1 MKNMK
6 KRVWALV
13 LAFVLVVGLLPTN
26 TFATEVDGDVNVTS
40 VAETVDSEVSTA
52 ETVDNVMAIDEEPVD
67 AVTEGEWNGSSI
79 SNVAELIAF
88 RDAVN
93 SGVDFAGKTVELLAD
108 IDMSGID
115 WSVNIGDDFNYSF
128 DGTFD
133 GNGHTIKNLS
143 STETAQKADGYVCT
157 GLFGAIGGSAVI
169 KDLTLTNVSISA
181 GAYTGNNVS
190 ALVGFAYNATGTISN
205 VKVTGSIDGA
215 DISGVGAIVGY
226 VYGGSLTVENCT
238 AEVDVNGAAYVG
250 GIVGYGGKTTV
261 ANCTVNNSTITAKAC
276 VAGVMGLSSNG
287 AVATGNTVNS
297 TNITATHDNW
307 KNSAAV
313 VVGTMAG
320 KNVTVSGTSYT
331 DVTLNGAAGNAIVG
345 SEYKEH
351 PTTPVAK
358 IEASVGDVYYFT
370 LQEAI
375 DAAKAGDTVKLDAD
389 IITDGTFYI
398 AADDV
403 ITLDLNGKTI
413 SGTDNTEKGN
423 SALININKG
432 SLTVTGNGTLTL
444 TATVDRDINAA
455 SAVISNNQGTVT
467 IVNGTIKHLGGTYM
481 AYAIDNLTN
490 GGIGDVT
497 LNIKGGL
504 ITSTYRAIRQFANS
518 ATKVNNLFVTGGEI
532 TSTSG
537 NYGVWVQ
544 SSNAS
549 ANKAVLSIT
558 GGSVSSVYVYAPS
571 DASEVKVKI
580 ADGCVAAIKEAVTE
594 GRDIQ
599 VKVNGVNCNL
609 TLQEVINEAAK
620 GETIALVKDIVLA
633 ESLTIAADDEIV
645 LDLNGKTISGV
656 DNATNNFGLINV
668 SKGNLTVKD
677 SVGTGKITLEATN
690 NRGWDAYSAA
700 IANNQGVVTVES
712 GTIEHT
718 GGTDMA
724 YAIDNLTNGG
734 IGDATLNVT
743 GGVITSTYRA
753 IRQFANSATKVNN
766 LFITGGTI
774 TSTTGNKGA
783 VWVQSSNAK
792 ANKALLSITGGSVS
806 SVYVNVPVDNK
817 GVYGDASGI
826 KVKISESCVGT
837 IAETLPAGYTISA
850 KLNNVNYNSLED
862 AIKEAANGGEVTLLT
877 DIALTDR
884 LTIKN
889 DAVINLNGKTITSP
903 ECVFVVESGTLTI
916 KGEGN
921 VKANTDNDDGMAIA
935 VWARGGHAVIYGGS
949 YYFGSDNVHD
959 AYDHQTEGIY
969 TSGGGTIK
977 IYGGEYFS
985 GKGVWTLNEHDS
997 NRGTLTV
1004 YGGKFHNF
1012 NPSNNVSEG
1021 PNTNFVADG
1030 YWAREYEGGYWM
1042 VAEKGEIKVE
1052 TEKTENSVSATL
1064 TEEDVKAAIE
1074 GDYTIDV
1081 TVVDEEVT
1089 SVAIEVES
1097 RALTTLAENNKAVVL
1112 ETNVGTINFNSEAV
1126 NRLANAAEG
1135 NALEISIS
1143 DEKSDEL
1150 NRGAIITLEAKVG
1163 ENNAFVEGAGTA
1175 TITVKTTL
1183 TNGYVYYMVSKD
1195 RLVEM
1200 KNVKFEDGTVT
1211 WETNHF
1217 SDYLISETNLIPKAP
1232 VNSGVTGSDSSSDSG
1247 SDSSSDSGS
1256 DSGSVETPVAS
1267 NTPVTSV
1274 ATNEAVVEENDVE
1287 IEEEEVPLVSGEEEN
1302 DEEPVT
1308 EESTVDIEEEDTP
1321 LASGESTP
1329 MNFLWIIVIALAL
1342 TAGVVATILL
1352 KRKEA

>member
-40 VAETVDSEVSTA
+40 VAEIADSEDQTV
-52 ETVDNVMAIDEEPVD
+52 ETIDTVMAIDEEPVA

-115 WSVNIGDDFNYSF
+115 WSVNIGDDCNYTF

-133 GNGHTIKNLS
+133 GNGHTISNLS

-157 GLFGAIGGSAVI
+157 GLFGAIYGSAVI

-205 VKVTGSIDGA
+205 VNVTGSINGA

-226 VYGGSLTVENCT
+226 VYGGKLTIENCT
-238 AEVDVNGAAYVG
+238 AEVDVNGAAFVG
-250 GIVGYGGKTTV
+250 GIVGYGGNAKV
-261 ANCTVNNSTITAKAC
+261 ANCTVNNSTITAKDC
-276 VAGVMGLSSNG
+276 VAGVMGLSLNG
-287 AVATGNTVNS
+287 AAATDNTVKN
-297 TNITATHDNW
+297 TDITATHDNW

-320 KNVTVSGTSYT
+320 KNVTVAGTSCT
-331 DVTLNGAAGNAIVG
+331 NVTLNGVAGNAIVG

-358 IEASVGDVYYFT
+358 IEASVGDVYYLT

-389 IITDGTFYI
+389 ITTDGTFNI

-413 SGTDNTEKGN
+413 SGTDNTAKGN
-423 SALININKG
+423 SALISINKG

-444 TATVDRDINAA
+444 TATVDRDWNAA
-455 SAVISNNQGTVT
+455 SAVISNNQGTLT
-467 IVNGTIKHLGGTYM
+467 IENGTIEHLGGTDM

-497 LNIKGGL
+497 LNVKGGT
-504 ITSTYRAIRQFANS
+504 IVSTYRAIRQFANS

-580 ADGCVAAIKEAVTE
+580 ADGCVETIKEAVTE

-609 TLQEVINEAAK
+609 TLQEAVKEAAK
-620 GETIALVKDIVLA
+620 GDTIALVKDIVLA

-656 DNATNNFGLINV
+656 DNATGSYGLINV
-668 SKGNLTVKD
+668 VKGNLTVKD
-677 SVGTGKITLEATN
+677 SVGTGKITLSATN
-690 NRGWDAYSAA
+690 NRGWNAYSAT
-700 IANNQGVVTVES
+700 ISNQQGVVTVES
-712 GTIEHT
+712 GTIEHA

-734 IGDATLNVT
+734 IGDVTLNVK

-753 IRQFANSATKVNN
+753 IRQFANSATKVNH

-783 VWVQSSNAK
+783 VWLQSSNAN
-792 ANKALLSITGGSVS
+792 ANKAVLSITGGEVS
-806 SVYVNVPVDNK
+806 SVYVYAPS
-817 GVYGDASGI
+817 DASEV
-826 KVKISESCVGT
+826 KVKIADGCVAAISEAVSESY
-837 IAETLPAGYTISA
+837 ALSA
-850 KLNNVNYNSLED
+850 KHNNVSYNSLED
-862 AIKEAANGGEVTLLT
+862 AIKEAANGGEVTLVA
-877 DIALTDR
+877 DIALAER
-884 LTIKN
+884 LTITN
-889 DAVINLNGKTITSP
+889 DVVINLNGKTITSP
-903 ECVFVVESGTLTI
+903 ECVFVVENGTLTI

-921 VKANTDNDDGMAIA
+921 VKANADNDDGMAIA

-949 YYFGSDNVHD
+949 YYFGSDDVAD

-969 TSGGGTIK
+969 TSGNGTIK

-1012 NPSNNVSEG
+1012 DPSNNVSEG
-1021 PNTNFVADG
+1021 PNTSFVADG

-1052 TEKTENSVSATL
+1052 AEKTENSVSATL

-1097 RALTTLAENNKAVVL
+1097 NALTTLAENNKTVVL

-1143 DEKSDEL
+1143 DEKTDEL

-1163 ENNAFVEGAGTA
+1163 EDNAFVEGAGTA

-1183 TNGYVYYMVSKD
+1183 EEGFVYYMASDGK
-1195 RLVEM
+1195 LEQM
-1200 KNVKFEDGTVT
+1200 TNVKFEDGTVT
-1211 WETNHF
+1211 WVTNHF
-1217 SDYLISETNLIPKAP
+1217 SDYLISATNLIAPP
-1232 VNSGVTGSDSSSDSG
+1232 VNNGTSGSGSSDS
-1247 SDSSSDSGS
+1247 D
-1256 DSGSVETPVAS
+1256 VEETPV
-1267 NTPVTSV
+1267 TPAAPTTTVT
-1274 ATNEAVVEENDVE
+1274 TNETVVEEDAVE
-1287 IEEEEVPLVSGEEEN
+1287 IEEEETPLVSGEEETEEEAVTEEPTVDIEEEEVPLVNGE
-1302 DEEPVT
+1302 
-1308 EESTVDIEEEDTP
+1308 TP
-1321 LASGESTP
+1321 SMSYA
-1329 MNFLWIIVIALAL
+1329 WVIVIALVAV
-1342 TAGVVATILL
+1342 AGVIAVFLL
-1352 KRKEA
+1352 KKKVA